1 MNLRNGKSKST
12 TPLDAIKDFC
22 MECCGYQR
30 DEVKNC
36 SAPMC
41 ALYEFRLG
49 KNPYRKTKDY
59 TEEELEKMR
68 ERVRKAREK
77 KYERNI

>member
-30 DEVKNC
+30 DEVKSC
-36 SAPMC
+36 TAPMC

-49 KNPYRKTKDY
+49 KNPYRKTKNY

-77 KYERNI
+77 KYEKS

>member
-1 MNLRNGKSKST
+1 MKQRNGKPKST
-12 TPLDAIKDFC
+12 SPLEAIKDFC

-30 DEVKNC
+30 DEVKTC

-41 ALYEFRLG
+41 PLYEFRLG

-68 ERVRKAREK
+68 ERIANARANK
-77 KYERNI
+77 KN

>member
-1 MNLRNGKSKST
+1 MKQRNGKPKST
-12 TPLDAIKDFC
+12 SPLEAIKDFC

-30 DEVKNC
+30 DEVKTC

-41 ALYEFRLG
+41 PLYEFRLG

-59 TEEELEKMR
+59 TEEELEKLR
-68 ERVRKAREK
+68 ERIANARASK
-77 KYERNI
+77 KD

>member
-1 MNLRNGKSKST
+1 MNLRNGKPKST
-12 TPLDAIKDFC
+12 SPLDAIKDFC

-30 DEVKNC
+30 DEVKTC

-41 ALYEFRLG
+41 PLYDFRFG

-68 ERVRKAREK
+68 ERIANARANK
-77 KYERNI
+77 KN

>member
-30 DEVKNC
+30 DEVKKC

-41 ALYEFRLG
+41 ALYEFRFG

-77 KYERNI
+77 KHEKS

>member
-1 MNLRNGKSKST
+1 MKQRNGKPKST
-12 TPLDAIKDFC
+12 SPLDAIKDFC

-30 DEVKNC
+30 DEVKTC

-41 ALYEFRLG
+41 PLYEFRLG

-68 ERVRKAREK
+68 ERIANARANK
-77 KYERNI
+77 KN

>member
-36 SAPMC
+36 SAPIC

-77 KYERNI
+77 KYEKS

>member
-1 MNLRNGKSKST
+1 MNLRNGKPKST
-12 TPLDAIKDFC
+12 SPLDAIKDFC

-30 DEVKNC
+30 DEVKTC

-41 ALYEFRLG
+41 PLYDFRLG

-68 ERVRKAREK
+68 ERIANARANK
-77 KYERNI
+77 KN

>member
-1 MNLRNGKSKST
+1 MKQRNGKPKST
-12 TPLDAIKDFC
+12 SPLEAIKDFC

-30 DEVKNC
+30 DEVKTC

-41 ALYEFRLG
+41 PLYEFRLG

-59 TEEELEKMR
+59 TEEELEKLR
-68 ERVRKAREK
+68 ERVKKARESK
-77 KYERNI
+77 KEN

>member
-1 MNLRNGKSKST
+1 MKQRNGKPKST
-12 TPLDAIKDFC
+12 SPLDAIKDFC

-30 DEVKNC
+30 DEVKTC

-41 ALYEFRLG
+41 PLYDFRLG

-68 ERVRKAREK
+68 ERIANARANK
-77 KYERNI
+77 KN

>member
-36 SAPMC
+36 SASMC

-68 ERVRKAREK
+68 ERIRKAREK
-77 KYERNI
+77 KYEKS

>member
-1 MNLRNGKSKST
+1 MNLRNGKPKST
-12 TPLDAIKDFC
+12 SPLDAIKDFC

-30 DEVKNC
+30 DEVKTC
-36 SAPMC
+36 SSPMC
-41 ALYEFRLG
+41 ALYDFRLG

-68 ERVRKAREK
+68 ERIANARANK
-77 KYERNI
+77 KN